1 MIIWANLPYSL
12 FPIPYSLLPTP
23 YSLFPIPYSLFP
35 TPYLKMELSDQNLLI
50 IYLTAFLLLLSV
62 AAFFVLRQIIKTTKL
77 EKSLSKLERKL
88 KNERGTVQ
96 EYYELG
102 SIYLEKK
109 MFSQANIML
118 KKALKADGIEPMEM
132 APVYNALGY
141 ACFGQEQYDLAIR
154 QYKEAIKLEP
164 AYVMA
169 MNNLGHA
176 YEQKKLTS
184 QALEIYEQSL
194 QIEPNNDTAKR
205 RSDSLRRRLVVS
217 SASK

>member
-1 MIIWANLPYSL
+1 MDFFSDRD
-12 FPIPYSLLPTP
+12 LLTV
-23 YSLFPIPYSLFP
+23 
-35 TPYLKMELSDQNLLI
+35 YLS
-50 IYLTAFLLLLSV
+50 AFLLLLTV
-62 AAFFVLRQIIKTTKL
+62 AAFFIFRQILKTRKIEGALTR
-77 EKSLSKLERKL
+77 LERKL

-109 MFSQANIML
+109 MFSQANIIL
-118 KKALKADGIEPMEM
+118 KKSLKADDVDSTPM

-141 ACFGQEQYDLAIR
+141 AYFGQEQYDMAIR
-154 QYKEAIKLEP
+154 QYKEAIKIEP
-164 AYVMA
+164 DYVMA

-184 QALEIYEQSL
+184 QALDIYERVL
-194 QIEPNNDTAKR
+194 ELEPKNETAKR

-217 SASK
+217 SK